1 MNFLVLK
8 SKQTIL
14 NASTLDFKMLKLFDL
29 SQTIEQRSQL
39 GISYSKCVELSPII
53 NLAFNFILSF
63 NKHWKQLKAVST
75 TL

>member
-39 GISYSKCVELSPII
+39 GISYSKFVEFESNYKI
-53 NLAFNFILSF
+53 SF